1 MKGFRFLLSSMLFFI
16 CSFFG
21 KNITSLERETAC
33 ESCAV
38 IVILWHRQF
47 SFCLMHS
54 SASQHILPLLP
65 LFSPA
70 WGNVL
75 TSYHRH
81 TCGPLQSD
89 MPGSTHTHR
98 GREGWDPHT
107 NTFTCSYCS
116 LWPVMEL
123 THCLIWSVWNHCLT
137 SLVKMG
143 ALGWEVEG
151 CNIKAEVDW
160 RRKGRVIREWS
171 RPKVTSKSLGH
182 LNEGRKQ
189 RFWPKVRAVNNK
201 AQSNLMHLTPEAS
214 DVYMCSCDISAYSL
228 HWPADGRPQKMRH
241 GSKLFQN
248 TVTHTRPLRL
258 IIVCLHYI
266 CVHVCF
272 VQWAVR
278 CVKWSI
284 CVRQL
289 ERMSRTLGCDVLLC
303 WPHPA
308 VVAIW
313 LVAMML
319 ISVVIIIW
327 VSMAAATGYITGVQS
342 SGLIWKPWLS
352 FSWDE

>member
-1 MKGFRFLLSSMLFFI
+1 
-16 CSFFG
+16 
-21 KNITSLERETAC
+21 
-33 ESCAV
+33 
-38 IVILWHRQF
+38 
-47 SFCLMHS
+47 MHS

-160 RRKGRVIREWS
+160 RRKGRVIREW
-171 RPKVTSKSLGH
+171 TSKEKWPQSH
-182 LNEGRKQ
+182 L
-189 RFWPKVRAVNNK
+189 
-201 AQSNLMHLTPEAS
+201 
-214 DVYMCSCDISAYSL
+214 DISM
-228 HWPADGRPQKMRH
+228 KE
-241 GSKLFQN
+241 GSWDSDQRLGQLVIKPNL
-248 TVTHTRPLRL
+248 TWCIWPLRHL
-258 IIVCLHYI
+258 MFTCA
-266 CVHVCF
+266 
-272 VQWAVR
+272 AV
-278 CVKWSI
+278 
-284 CVRQL
+284 
-289 ERMSRTLGCDVLLC
+289 
-303 WPHPA
+303 
-308 VVAIW
+308 
-313 LVAMML
+313 
-319 ISVVIIIW
+319 ISVHILSTGPQMGGYRRW
-327 VSMAAATGYITGVQS
+327 DMAPSCSKIQWHIHG
-342 SGLIWKPWLS
+342 P
-352 FSWDE
+352 